1 MFKDF
6 SDWLVYEGFHEGSG
20 RSEKIWLKN
29 SITDQIGLFKYRKDQ
44 NTKDHISEKLASDL
58 TALLEIPCAHVELGI
73 FHGREGSMS
82 FLINQAGEDLI
93 EGIWLIN
100 EYYPSYSAEKMYDD
114 GVDEYYSIE
123 MLTTAI
129 QKYGLL
135 PDLLRMLVFDYLI
148 GNTDRHQNNWAIIS
162 KGEREYAFSPL
173 YDNSSSLCCY
183 VQEQHL
189 GSLLGNDARRWNT
202 LVRTKSLS
210 IVRIDKKNRKRPRHE
225 EVIAYIWEH
234 YSDQVQGFIEQIQH
248 KITESNIDQLLSDYP
263 ENQLSME
270 RKELIKR
277 FLLAK
282 VRLINEIIDRKE
294 A

>member
-29 SITDQIGLFKYRKDQ
+29 STTDQIGLFKYTKDQ
-44 NTKDHISEKLASDL
+44 NTKDHISEKLASDIA
-58 TALLEIPCAHVELGI
+58 ALLDIECAHVELGF

-82 FLINQAGEDLI
+82 FLINQDGEDLI

-114 GVDEYYSIE
+114 TVGEYYSIE

-263 ENQLSME
+263 ENQLSIE

-282 VRLINEIIDRKE
+282 VRLIDEIID
-294 A
+294 